1 MFTFVCLGA
10 RDLARATQFYDVTMA
25 TLGHARCN
33 VGAEPEWVGW
43 VGWGTYEHWGA
54 RELALWVCS
63 PFDGQPA
70 TVGNGTPTS
79 NAVLHSSGDY
89 SHFISIALKQGHY
102 SGESFAWHG
111 RSDR

>member
-70 TVGNGTPTS
+70 TVGPTS
-79 NAVLHSSGDY
+79 LRSKTISNCEAVVRPLDSSTTRM
-89 SHFISIALKQGHY
+89 KCV
-102 SGESFAWHG
+102 
-111 RSDR
+111 